1 MQKIYN
7 NYKSGFNQFNQLQD
21 NDDNENIINKRNYNI
36 DFLLIA
42 LRDTLHSLRDDDTW
56 FQEIIRR
63 SKELLKTI
71 FSFELPKTGVAPC
84 WFNIIN
90 TCSIKHWEKEKKEKG
105 IWNQNAYS
113 TSEQILKSDNILK
126 IIANE
131 MICSIGQEPRD
142 QLCILKCQHILS
154 FDNFKN

>member
-71 FSFELPKTGVAPC
+71 FSFELPKTGVAPYSQSK
-84 WFNIIN
+84 FDEI
-90 TCSIKHWEKEKKEKG
+90 SIKLVKVLKNTGKFINDLTGNEPLALPYTLWLG
-105 IWNQNAYS
+105 ILDLIQNLI
-113 TSEQILKSDNILK
+113 QN
-126 IIANE
+126 
-131 MICSIGQEPRD
+131 SI
-142 QLCILKCQHILS
+142 
-154 FDNFKN
+154 